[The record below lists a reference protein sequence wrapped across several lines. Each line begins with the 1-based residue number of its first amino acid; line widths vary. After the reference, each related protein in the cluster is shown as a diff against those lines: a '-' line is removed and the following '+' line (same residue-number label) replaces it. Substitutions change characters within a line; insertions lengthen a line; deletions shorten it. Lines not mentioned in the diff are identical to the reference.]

1 MRHLKTTLVSL
12 GLLALVSPLAAQEK
26 KPKFVVQ
33 IDKVQLGFRSFDPNA
48 VTGQFKIGMWM
59 PVYVE
64 VTAGLKGVKADPND
78 KPYIQIESIDSE
90 DVGTIYRIPVTGMD
104 PEETRVFT
112 GYTKPGH
119 SMQVAELVKVSL
131 YYDGRTYS
139 PQGRQVGQPFF
150 ELNSAMYLTLGS
162 RVPDLRN
169 ALARINRQFIG
180 DKGGPMGGPFVPGQP
195 PGQGFDPELDPGA
208 TGHRYACFELD
219 PVKLPDH
226 WIGYQSVDL
235 VFLSTDKKEF
245 LSALLRKGNEPR
257 LKALAQWVRRGGRL
271 VIPVHYQNQDLL
283 ESILKSP
290 VWQPAVPV
298 IPPALAGDVKATAV
312 KRLTDIENFAG
323 GGGLGKQ
330 FPAPGADPI
339 PIAKLDPGNVAPGL
353 WEIRAKV
360 SEDGR
365 PLITRMPYGLGNI
378 TFLAFSLDGPPFT
391 QWDGRAEFL
400 KALISL
406 TAPRVSPVAE
416 HMGMGGG
423 ARFRGMGDGMGTN
436 DITSELH
443 RTLDNFDV
451 NIVPFG
457 YVALFIILYILVVG
471 PLDYFV
477 LKYVFKKLE
486 WTWITFPAVVLAV
499 SVAAYFTAYALKGND
514 LKINK
519 VDVIDIDMRTE
530 VDNQYQPK
538 RAFAYGHTYFTI
550 LSPRIQNYTV
560 GIEPNP
566 VFWGAKPEKP
576 LSADQVSWLG
586 RPEYDGPGAMGRSG
600 TQGFFRRP
608 YRFAEDASGI
618 VGVPIPVWTTKSFN
632 ASWETTLPK
641 LPFQVALQYPT
652 RQAKFRDLQL
662 TGTIQNNLGVDL
674 EDVWILYGKQWYPIA
689 GGLPKGKE
697 AVKLELEPKGQQM
710 DMSAWVSRGDG
721 QEVGPRDVGFQ
732 SVQGLYN
739 PTGLVKQAL
748 FYEKFDVGNSTRNF
762 ALKPLDQSWRVKE
775 EFADKQKSGVREA
788 ILYARVRFERGPAET
803 IAAGQSMPT
812 HLWLGGLPLPGET
825 RPALA
830 GTMAQDTYVRVILP
844 VSPSVEN

>member
-1 MRHLKTTLVSL
+1 MRHYKAVLVLL
-12 GLLALVSPLAAQEK
+12 GLLALVSPLAAQDDK

-64 VTAGLKGVKADPND
+64 VTAGLKGVKVDPND
-78 KPYIQIESIDSE
+78 PPYIQIESIDSE
-90 DVGTIYRIPVTGMD
+90 DVGTIYRIPVIGME
-104 PEETRVFT
+104 PLETRTFI

-119 SMQVAELVKVSL
+119 SMQQSELVKVSM
-131 YYDGRTYS
+131 YYDGRTYT
-139 PQGRQVGQPFF
+139 PRGQVGQPFF
-150 ELNSAMYLTLGS
+150 ELNSAMYLSLGS
-162 RVPDLRN
+162 RIPDMRD
-169 ALARINRQFIG
+169 ALARINRQFVGG
-180 DKGGPMGGPFVPGQP
+180 DKGGPIMPGQP
-195 PGQGFDPELDPGA
+195 QGQGFDPGDDPRA
-208 TGHRYACFELD
+208 TGHRYACFEID
-219 PVKLPDH
+219 PAKLPDH

-245 LSALLRKGNEPR
+245 LSNLLKEANKPR
-257 LKALAQWVRRGGRL
+257 LRALAQWVRRGGRL
-271 VIPVHYQNQDLL
+271 VIPVHYQTQDLL

-290 VWQPAVPV
+290 VWQPLVPV
-298 IPPALAGDVKATAV
+298 IPPALPGDVKATAV

-323 GGGLGKQ
+323 VGLGKP
-330 FPAPGADPI
+330 FPAHGADPI
-339 PIAKLDPGNVAPGL
+339 PIAKLDPGNVAPGI

-360 SEDGR
+360 TEDGR
-365 PLITRMPYGLGNI
+365 PLVTRMPYGLGNI
-378 TFLAFSLDGPPFT
+378 TFVAFSLDGPPFT
-391 QWDGRAEFL
+391 QWDGRADFL
-400 KALISL
+400 KTLISL

-416 HMGMGGG
+416 MNIGGG
-423 ARFRGMGDGMGTN
+423 GRFRGGMGEGGGG

-443 RTLDNFDV
+443 RQLDNFDV

-519 VDVIDIDMRTE
+519 VDVIDIDMRSE
-530 VDNQYQPK
+530 LDGQYQPK
-538 RAFAYGHTYFTI
+538 RAFAYGHSFFTI

-566 VFWGAKPEKP
+566 AFWAAKSEKP

-608 YRFAEDASGI
+608 YRFADDASGI

-632 ASWETTLPK
+632 ASWETSLPS
-641 LPFQVALQYPT
+641 LPFQAALQYPT
-652 RQAKFRDLQL
+652 RQAKLRDVQL

-674 EDVWILYGKQWYPIA
+674 EDVWILYGRFWYPIT

-697 AVKLELEPKGQQM
+697 PVKVELERKNQEM
-710 DMSAWVSRGDG
+710 EMNAWVSRGDG
-721 QEVGPRDVGFQ
+721 QESGPRDVGFQ
-732 SVQGLYN
+732 SVQGQYN

-775 EFADKQKSGVREA
+775 EFNDKQRGGVREA
-788 ILYARVRFERGPAET
+788 ILYARVRFQRGPAET

-825 RPALA
+825 RPTLA